1 MTTHEPAL
9 HRFTREAMGT
19 TFEIVIRGIEM
30 EPARQA
36 ARAAFQELDR
46 LEKELSRFIPY
57 SDVAQIGRLRA
68 GEAVRVGIGTMEC
81 LRLAQRIRDETSGA
95 FDVTYLSKDQKP
107 GFSKKPGFSIDEAEH
122 SVGVL
127 ADGVVVDLGAIGKGY
142 AVDQM
147 VALLRDWSIEEAL
160 VHSGES
166 SVFALGSWPVAI
178 RNPERQ
184 EETLGSVELRDRS
197 LSGSGMLLHGRH
209 IIDPRT
215 GRPAQGKHGTWATA
229 PSAAESDALS
239 TAFMVMSPSEV
250 EGYSARHPHISAMM
264 LLEDRQILRFG
275 GDWAS

>member
-1 MTTHEPAL
+1 L
-9 HRFTREAMGT
+9 
-19 TFEIVIRGIEM
+19 
-30 EPARQA
+30 
-36 ARAAFQELDR
+36 
-46 LEKELSRFIPY
+46 K
-57 SDVAQIGRLRA
+57 
-68 GEAVRVGIGTMEC
+68 
-81 LRLAQRIRDETSGA
+81 
-95 FDVTYLSKDQKP
+95 QKP

-147 VALLRDWSIEEAL
+147 IALLRDWSIEEAL

-197 LSGSGMLLHGRH
+197 LSGSGLLLHGRH

-215 GRPAQGKHGTWATA
+215 GQPVHGKHGTWAGA

-239 TAFMVMSPSEV
+239 TAFMVMSPPEV
-250 EGYSARHPHISAMM
+250 EDYCARHPHISAMI
-264 LLEDRQILRFG
+264 LSEDCKMLRFG
-275 GDWAS
+275 EDWAS